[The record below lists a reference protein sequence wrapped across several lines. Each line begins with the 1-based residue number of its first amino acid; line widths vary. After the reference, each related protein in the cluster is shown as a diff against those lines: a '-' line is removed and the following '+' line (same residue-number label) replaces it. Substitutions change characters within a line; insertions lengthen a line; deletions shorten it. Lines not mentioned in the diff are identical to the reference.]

1 MNRRDI
7 IKMCGGVIVS
17 WPIRA
22 RAQSYPSRTVRI
34 VVGYPAGGTT
44 DVVARLIARW
54 LSERFGASFIVENR
68 PGAGTNIATDA
79 VVRAPGDGYTLLVI
93 TPANAINDSLY
104 RDLPF
109 NFVRDIAPVTGLIRS
124 PYVLETIPAI
134 PAKTVPELI
143 SYAKANPGN
152 LNMASFGTGTGS
164 HLCAEMFKMMTGV
177 QFNHVP
183 YRGSAPMLTDLLGG
197 QVQAAFDNL
206 PASIE
211 YIKAGKLRALA
222 VTTERRTEA
231 LPDVPALGEFLT
243 GYEASS
249 WLAVGAPKSTPPEII
264 DALNREIV
272 AGLADTGMRAQ
283 LQGQGALTLGGSP
296 AATAVLIAEETE
308 KWAKV
313 VKFSGAK
320 PN

>member
-7 IKMCGGVIVS
+7 IKVCGGVVVS

-44 DVVARLIARW
+44 DFVARLIARW
-54 LSERFGASFIVENR
+54 LSERFGVSFIVENR
-68 PGAGTNIATDA
+68 PGAGTNIATEG
-79 VVRAPGDGYTLLVI
+79 VVRASGDGYTLLLV
-93 TPANAINDSLY
+93 TPANAINDSFY

-109 NFVRDIAPVTGLIRS
+109 NFVRDIAPVAGLIRS
-124 PYVLETIPAI
+124 PYVLVTIPAI
-134 PAKTVPELI
+134 PAKSVPELI
-143 SYAKANPGN
+143 SYAKGNPSK

-177 QFNHVP
+177 EINHVP

-211 YIKAGKLRALA
+211 YIKSGKLHALA

-264 DALNREIV
+264 DSLNREIV

-283 LQGQGALTLGGSP
+283 LQGQGASPLGGSP
-296 AATAVLIAEETE
+296 AATAALIAEETE

-313 VKFSGAK
+313 VRFSGAK

>member
-7 IKMCGGVIVS
+7 IKVFGGLIVS
-17 WPIRA
+17 RPIQA
-22 RAQSYPSRTVRI
+22 RAQIYPSRTVRI
-34 VVGYPAGGTT
+34 IVGYPAGGTT

-68 PGAGTNIATDA
+68 PGAGTNIATEA
-79 VVRAPGDGYTLLVI
+79 VVRAPADGYTLLVS
-93 TPANAINDSLY
+93 TPANAINDSYY

-109 NFVRDIAPVTGLIRS
+109 NFIRDIAPVTGLVRS
-124 PYVLETIPAI
+124 PYTLETIPAV
-134 PAKTVPELI
+134 PVKTVSELI
-143 SYAKANPGN
+143 SYAKFNPGT

-164 HLCAEMFKMMTGV
+164 HLCGEMFKMMTGIEM
-177 QFNHVP
+177 NHVP

-197 QVQAAFDNL
+197 RVQVAFDNL

-222 VTTERRTEA
+222 VTTELRTEA
-231 LPDVPALGEFLT
+231 LPDVPALGEFLP

-249 WLAVGAPKSTPPEII
+249 WLAVGAPRGTPAEII
-264 DALNREIV
+264 DALNKEII
-272 AGLADTGMRAQ
+272 AGLADSGMKAQ
-283 LQGQGALTLGGSP
+283 LQGQGALILGGSP
-296 AATAVLIAEETE
+296 AATAALIAEETE

-313 VKFSGAK
+313 VRFSGAK

>member
-1 MNRRDI
+1 
-7 IKMCGGVIVS
+7 
-17 WPIRA
+17 
-22 RAQSYPSRTVRI
+22 
-34 VVGYPAGGTT
+34 
-44 DVVARLIARW
+44 
-54 LSERFGASFIVENR
+54 
-68 PGAGTNIATDA
+68 
-79 VVRAPGDGYTLLVI
+79 
-93 TPANAINDSLY
+93 
-104 RDLPF
+104 
-109 NFVRDIAPVTGLIRS
+109 
-124 PYVLETIPAI
+124 
-134 PAKTVPELI
+134 
-143 SYAKANPGN
+143 
-152 LNMASFGTGTGS
+152 MASFGTGTGS

-177 QFNHVP
+177 QINHVP

-197 QVQAAFDNL
+197 QVQAVFDNL

-211 YIKAGKLRALA
+211 YIKSGKLHALA

-264 DALNREIV
+264 YSLNREIV

-296 AATAVLIAEETE
+296 AATAALIAEETE

-313 VKFSGAK
+313 VRFSGAK
-320 PN
+320 AN

>member
-1 MNRRDI
+1 MNRRDV
-7 IKMCGGVIVS
+7 IKVFGGVLVS
-17 WPIRA
+17 RPLLA

-34 VVGYPAGGTT
+34 ILGFPAGGTT

-54 LSERFGASFIVENR
+54 LSERLGGSFVVENK
-68 PGAGTNIATDA
+68 PGAGTNIATEA
-79 VVRAPGDGYTLLVI
+79 VVRAPPDGYTLLVS
-93 TPANAINDSLY
+93 TPANAINASFY

-109 NFVRDIAPVTGLIRS
+109 NFVRDIAPITGLIRS
-124 PYVLETIPAI
+124 PYVLEVILAV
-134 PAKTVPELI
+134 PAKTVPELV
-143 SYAKANPGN
+143 SFTKANPGK

-164 HLCAEMFKMMTGV
+164 HLCGEMFKMMTGV
-177 QFNHVP
+177 EINHIP

-197 QVQAAFDNL
+197 QVHAAFDNL

-222 VTTERRTEA
+222 VTTEWRSEA

-249 WLAVGAPKSTPPEII
+249 WLAVGAPKNTPTEII
-264 DALNREIV
+264 EALNREIV
-272 AGLADTGMRAQ
+272 AGLADTEIKAQ
-283 LQGQGALTLGGSP
+283 LQRLGASVLGGSP
-296 AATAVLIAEETE
+296 AATAALIAEETE
-308 KWAKV
+308 KWARV
-313 VKFSGAK
+313 VRFSGAK